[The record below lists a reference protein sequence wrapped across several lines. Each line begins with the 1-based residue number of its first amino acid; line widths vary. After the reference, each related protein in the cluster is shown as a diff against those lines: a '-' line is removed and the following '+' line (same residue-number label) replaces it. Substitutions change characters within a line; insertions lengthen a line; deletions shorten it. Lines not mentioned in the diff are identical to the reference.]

1 MKKKIYLKK
10 LRIFLILILLVV
22 FIYSSFKVFSFYIDT
37 KENKRDN
44 KNLIEEVIKE
54 IPMDNDSNE
63 VRTLIDF
70 NKLLEINKDT
80 KGWIKYNNDEIN
92 YPVVQAN
99 DNEYYVRHTF
109 YKKYNQA
116 GSIFMDY
123 RNDSFEDKNVILYG
137 HNMLDRSMF
146 GSLKDILEKD
156 FFLKNE
162 NNIIEIIDS
171 ENNILKYQIFSYYII
186 EKEEY
191 YITTSFDS
199 DKEFLKFLN
208 IIKGRSYKKFDVD
221 LDSNDKIL
229 TLSTCVGTEGTTR
242 RKVVH
247 AKRILEL

>member
-10 LRIFLILILLVV
+10 SIRIILILVLLGI
-22 FIYSSFKVFSFYIDT
+22 FIFSSFKVFNYYSDT
-37 KENKRDN
+37 HKNNKEN

-54 IPMDNDSNE
+54 VPTDDNSGE
-63 VRTLIDF
+63 IKTIIDF
-70 NKLLEINKDT
+70 DKLLETNKDT

-92 YPVVQAN
+92 YPIVQAS
-99 DNEYYVRHTF
+99 DNEYYIRRTF

-123 RNDSFEDKNVILYG
+123 RNNSFEDKNVVLYG

-146 GSLKDILEKD
+146 GSLKDVLEND

-162 NNIIEIIDS
+162 NNYIQLYNADNE
-171 ENNILKYQIFSYYII
+171 LLTYQIFSYYII

-191 YITTSFDS
+191 YIKTSFNS
-199 DKEFLKFLN
+199 DNEFLKFLN
-208 IIKGRSYKKFDVD
+208 TIKGRSYKKFDVD
-221 LDSNDKIL
+221 LDINDKIL

-247 AKRILEL
+247 AKRIS

>member
-10 LRIFLILILLVV
+10 PIRIFLILVLLGI
-22 FIYSSFKVFSFYIDT
+22 FIFSSYKVFNYYSDT
-37 KENKRDN
+37 HKNNKEN

-54 IPMDNDSNE
+54 VPTDDNNGE
-63 VRTLIDF
+63 VKTIIDF
-70 NKLLEINKDT
+70 DKLLEINKDT

-92 YPVVQAN
+92 YPIVQAS
-99 DNEYYVRHTF
+99 DNEYYVRRTF

-123 RNDSFEDKNVILYG
+123 RNNSLEDKNVVLYG

-146 GSLKDILEKD
+146 GSLKDILEND

-162 NNIIEIIDS
+162 NNYIQIYNTDS
-171 ENNILKYQIFSYYII
+171 ELLTYQIFSYYII

-191 YITTSFDS
+191 YIKTSFNS
-199 DKEFLKFLN
+199 DNEFLKFLN
-208 IIKGRSYKKFDVD
+208 TIKGRSFKKFNVD
-221 LDSNDKIL
+221 LDINDKIL
-229 TLSTCVGTEGTTR
+229 TLSTCVGNEGTTR

-247 AKRILEL
+247 AKRIS